1 MTVFEQELCT
11 ILDLTESHVRKIIKE
26 NKLNTVKLRNIFR
39 DKQAWKRRDEFY
51 SLFKYESHA
60 DTMWERF
67 MDNYYLDK
75 YGIVLDKE
83 LLND

>member
-1 MTVFEQELCT
+1 M
-11 ILDLTESHVRKIIKE
+11 KIKRV
-26 NKLNTVKLRNIFR
+26 NKLNTQKLRKIIH
-39 DKQAWKRRDEFY
+39 DKQAWKRRAEFY

-60 DTMWERF
+60 DTMWEAF

-83 LLND
+83 ALNEND